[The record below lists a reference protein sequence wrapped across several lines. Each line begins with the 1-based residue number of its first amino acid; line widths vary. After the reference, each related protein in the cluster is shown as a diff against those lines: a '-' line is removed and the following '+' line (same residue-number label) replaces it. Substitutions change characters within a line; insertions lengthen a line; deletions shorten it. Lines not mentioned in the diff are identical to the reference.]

1 MSILLNPGSG
11 PSLAGM
17 NEDRPSDWQSSKGL
31 ARSILHDRPAR
42 RRAMGR
48 SVALLLAMF
57 AIGLWGIDGWLKA
70 ELMRFVLWWGAC
82 GFLAIFVMLF
92 GLYDVMR
99 VIREERERL

>member
-1 MSILLNPGSG
+1 M
-11 PSLAGM
+11 A
-17 NEDRPSDWQSSKGL
+17 K
-31 ARSILHDRPAR
+31 SILHDRPAR

-48 SVALLLAMF
+48 SVALLLGMF

-82 GFLAIFVMLF
+82 GLLAIFVMLF

>member
-1 MSILLNPGSG
+1 
-11 PSLAGM
+11 M
-17 NEDRPSDWQSSKGL
+17 NDKRPSDWQSSKGL
-31 ARSILHDRPAR
+31 AKSILHDRPAR

-57 AIGLWGIDGWLKA
+57 AIGLWGIDDWLKR
-70 ELMRFVLWWGAC
+70 LIPFVLWWGAC
-82 GFLAIFVMLF
+82 GLLAIFVMLF

>member
-1 MSILLNPGSG
+1 
-11 PSLAGM
+11 M
-17 NEDRPSDWQSSKGL
+17 NDKRPSDWQSSKGL

-48 SVALLLAMF
+48 SVALLLGMF
-57 AIGLWGIDGWLKA
+57 AIGLWGIDEWLKDP
-70 ELMRFVLWWGAC
+70 LRFVIWWGAC
-82 GFLAIFVMLF
+82 GFLAVFVMLF

>member
-1 MSILLNPGSG
+1 MLDRSSQPN
-11 PSLAGM
+11 LACVSEGKHS
-17 NEDRPSDWQSSKGL
+17 NWQSSKGL
-31 ARSILHDRPAR
+31 AKSILHDRPAR

-48 SVALLLAMF
+48 SVALLLGMF

>member
-1 MSILLNPGSG
+1 
-11 PSLAGM
+11 M
-17 NEDRPSDWQSSKGL
+17 NDKRPSDWQSSKGR

-48 SVALLLAMF
+48 SVVLLLGMF
-57 AIGLWGIDGWLKA
+57 AIGLWGIDDWLKA
-70 ELMRFVLWWGAC
+70 GLMRFVLWWGAC
-82 GFLAIFVMLF
+82 GLLAIFVMLF